1 LNRQRLDRQRKALQ
15 IVAVIVLLSIVSLA
29 RSTKLTGKMVAY
41 DLMRHTSKT
50 ASGQQNEEAVVLE
63 AAGQK
68 QKYVKVVFSSTGS
81 TQIDQKYFDGTLPLE
96 VDAFRDKSCDEK
108 APTFV
113 PEVSVEHIAKTY
125 LLTEAF
131 KTRPPGKIKSLECYG
146 AIYKKK

>member
-1 LNRQRLDRQRKALQ
+1 MHRQRKALQ
-15 IVAVIVLLSIVSLA
+15 IAAVIIVLSLVCLA

-50 ASGQQNEEAVVLE
+50 ASGQQNEEVVVLE
-63 AAGQK
+63 EAGPK
-68 QKYVKVVFSSTGS
+68 PRYIKVVFSSTGS

-96 VDAFRDKSCDEK
+96 VDASRDKSCDEK

-113 PEVSVEHIAKTY
+113 PEVSIEHIAKTY

-131 KTRPPGKIKSLECYG
+131 KTKPPGKIKSLECYA

>member
-1 LNRQRLDRQRKALQ
+1 LDRQRQASK
-15 IVAVIVLLSIVSLA
+15 IPVVIVMLSVVCLA

-50 ASGQQNEEAVVLE
+50 ASGQQNEEVVVLE
-63 AAGQK
+63 AAGPK
-68 QKYVKVVFSSTGS
+68 QRYVKVVFSSSGS
-81 TQIDQKYFDGTLPLE
+81 TQIEQKYFDGTLPLE

-113 PEVSVEHIAKTY
+113 PQVSAEHIAKTY
-125 LLTEAF
+125 LLTDAF
-131 KTRPPGKIKSLECYG
+131 KTKPPGKIKTLECYG